1 MSISNEM
8 SKAVKIASQNAEA
21 ACRNEQLT
29 RERVESLERILGG
42 FFALPLRSRLRW
54 VLFGFPPVTPKP
66 TQAPQVAAEPV
77 AEMAADVH

>member
-1 MSISNEM
+1 MSVSNEI
-8 SKAVKIASQNAEA
+8 SKTLKIASQNAEA

-54 VLFGFPPVTPKP
+54 VLFGFPPVAPKP
-66 TQAPQVAAEPV
+66 TQAPQVADEPS
-77 AEMAADVH
+77 AGMSADAH